1 MLAISRVL
9 NAGAEHLKISF
20 RSIKKAHC
28 AVAVAVAVVAGDDVA
43 AEIHSSG
50 LDEEIQMPSTKSL

>member
-1 MLAISRVL
+1 MLGISRVL

-28 AVAVAVAVVAGDDVA
+28 AVAVAVVAGDDVA